1 MLTRL
6 IDRDDGVREAGAL
19 HDADTEYEYRE
30 AEYEYE

>member
-6 IDRDDGVREAGAL
+6 IDRADGVREAGVQY
-19 HDADTEYEYRE
+19 DAGNEYEYRE